1 MNRVLNDNALLRD
14 IQRLQDANTMLKAAG
29 VASLYG
35 IGIACGWFL
44 CVAVPAKALWQ

>member
-14 IQRLQDANTMLKAAG
+14 AERIQDANTILKG
-29 VASLYG
+29 ICVASLYG

-44 CVAVPAKALWQ
+44 CVAAPAGALWK